1 VLDLKQLASSI
12 GERAILPTVGH
23 ELRTP
28 LTSIC
33 GYIETVLDGEID
45 PQTSR
50 RFLETARLE
59 ALRLGRLIDVMLR
72 VSMLDLAPPALS
84 GECDVVEQIRATIDI
99 IAPIARKRDVTIR
112 TRSPRR
118 AVVRLDPDE
127 CIHALS
133 NLVENAV
140 KHGSE
145 HGTIKVACRRVDPF
159 VEVTIEDDGSGVDP
173 AERKAIFT
181 LGVRGAGTDRTGSGI
196 GLAVVKAIAE
206 RSGGDVR
213 VESSSLGGAR
223 FVLRV
228 PAG

>member
-1 VLDLKQLASSI
+1 VLDLKRLASFI
-12 GERAILPTVGH
+12 GERAVLPTVGH

-33 GYIETVLDGEID
+33 GYIETVLDGQID
-45 PQTSR
+45 SQTSR
-50 RFLETARLE
+50 RFLEIARLE
-59 ALRLGRLIDVMLR
+59 ALRLGRMIDGMLE
-72 VSMLDLAPPALS
+72 VSMLDLAPPGLS
-84 GECDVVEQIRATIDI
+84 GLCDVVEQIRATIDI

-112 TRSPRR
+112 TRSPKR
-118 AVVRLDPDE
+118 AVARLEADE
-127 CIHALS
+127 CVHALS

-145 HGTIKVACRRVDPF
+145 HGTVKVGCRRAEPF
-159 VEVTIEDDGSGVDP
+159 VEVTVEDDGSGVDP
-173 AERKAIFT
+173 ADRKAIFK
-181 LGVRGAGTDRTGSGI
+181 LGVRGANTDRTGSGI

-206 RSGGDVR
+206 RRGGDVR

-223 FVLRV
+223 FVLRL

>member
-12 GERAILPTVGH
+12 GERAVLPTVGH

-28 LTSIC
+28 LTSIR
-33 GYIETVLDGEID
+33 GYIETVLEGQID

-59 ALRLGRLIDVMLR
+59 ALRLGRLIDGMLE
-72 VSMLDLAPPALS
+72 VSMLDVTPAAL
-84 GECDVVEQIRATIDI
+84 GRCDVVEQMRATLDI

-112 TRSPRR
+112 TRSPKG
-118 AVVRLDPDE
+118 VVARLDADE
-127 CIHALS
+127 LVHALS

-145 HGTIKVACRRVDPF
+145 HGTVKLACRRVDPF
-159 VEVTIEDDGSGVDP
+159 VEVTVEDDGSGVDP

-181 LGVRGAGTDRTGSGI
+181 MGVRGAGTDRTGSGI

>member
-1 VLDLKQLASSI
+1 MLDLKQLASSI
-12 GERAILPTVGH
+12 GERAVLPTVGH

-33 GYIETVLDGEID
+33 GYIETVLEGQID

-59 ALRLGRLIDVMLR
+59 ALRLGRLIDGMLE
-72 VSMLDLAPPALS
+72 VSKLDLAPPALT
-84 GECDVVEQIRATIDI
+84 GVCDVVEQIRATIDI
-99 IAPIARKRDVTIR
+99 IAPIARKRNVTIR
-112 TRSPRR
+112 TRAPKRIV
-118 AVVRLDPDE
+118 ARLDADE
-127 CIHALS
+127 CVHALS

-145 HGTIKVACRRVDPF
+145 RGTVKVACRGVDPF
-159 VEVTIEDDGSGVDP
+159 VEVSVEDDGSGVDP
-173 AERKAIFT
+173 AERKAIFA
-181 LGVRGAGTDRTGSGI
+181 LGARGAGTDRTGSGI
-196 GLAVVKAIAE
+196 GLAVVKAIVE
-206 RSGGDVR
+206 RCGGDVR
-213 VESSSLGGAR
+213 VESSSVGGAR